1 MIIIPNSN
9 MHSKSISSLS
19 PLNSPQKSKPIKTI
33 PNHTF
38 SCKPTDPFSSPSKNS
53 NVEIRVCT
61 NRTCRRQGSLQILEN
76 LLGISPAHVSVTS
89 CGCLGR
95 CGSGP
100 NLVVLP
106 PAAMISH
113 CGTAARTAELM
124 VEVCG
129 AGVDD
134 FDLAKR
140 SLDALAFRKRA
151 EVEFEKQNYSE
162 AENLYSQAIEA
173 KPIGGVHIT
182 YKGRS
187 AVRLASG
194 NFSGALEDVREALVY
209 APLYAEAYI
218 CQGDIFLAMDQLEDA
233 EGSYAIALNSDPS
246 LRRSKAFKARF
257 QMLLEKMTS
266 VAMS

>member
-1 MIIIPNSN
+1 MIRIPNFN

-19 PLNSPQKSKPIKTI
+19 PLNSPPKSKPTKTI
-33 PNHTF
+33 PNHTL

-61 NRTCRRQGSLQILEN
+61 NRTCRRQGSLQILETV
-76 LLGISPAHVSVTS
+76 LGISPAHVSVTS

-95 CGSGP
+95 CGNGP
-100 NLVVLP
+100 NLVVLS

-113 CGTAARTAELM
+113 CGTAARAAELM

-129 AGVDD
+129 GGGDD
-134 FDLAKR
+134 FDLGKR
-140 SLDALAFRKRA
+140 SLDALAFRKRG

-162 AENLYSQAIEA
+162 AESLFSQAIEA
-173 KPIGGVHIT
+173 KPIGGIHIT

-194 NFSGALEDVREALVY
+194 NLSGALEDVREALVY
-209 APLYAEAYI
+209 APLYAEVG
-218 CQGDIFLAMDQLEDA
+218 GDIWF
-233 EGSYAIALNSDPS
+233 S
-246 LRRSKAFKARF
+246 L
-257 QMLLEKMTS
+257 
-266 VAMS
+266 